1 MSIHQHNNANTPDF
15 SNKLM
20 SKPFSRRELR
30 LLHLIDNAKLG
41 MVVIDQSHQ
50 VLEANQRFADM
61 LGYTLD
67 EVRGLHTWDW
77 ESVSSEED
85 IRNNFVDLSRVDF
98 NIETKHRRKDGSL
111 IDVEVS
117 GTGYNFGDTP
127 ENNVILCF
135 CQDISER
142 MAAQRA
148 LMESEQRFKSYV
160 ENSADILLTSNTR
173 GIITYISPNCEKML
187 GYGPEELTGKHL
199 TELIS
204 DDPQA
209 FSEDIRLFLEHR
221 PRPICENQIQHKN
234 GSFEWY
240 SFRFSVIDDVATSE
254 PLLLCVARNI
264 TYQKEHQAQLEY
276 LSMHDQLT
284 GVYNRAFF
292 FEELSRNDRQNLYPL
307 SVVTYDLD
315 DFKQINDRYGHA
327 VGDEALITTA
337 RAVSQALRKHD
348 VFARIGGDEF
358 SILLPGTPNAEA
370 AIIAQRIRV
379 TLTAENARSEGPDI
393 SISIGVATKSD
404 PAVSMNAVL
413 QTADQRM
420 YQEKNR
426 KKAAHPNH
434 V

>member
-209 FSEDIRLFLEHR
+209 FSEDIRLFLEH
-221 PRPICENQIQHKN
+221 P
-234 GSFEWY
+234 
-240 SFRFSVIDDVATSE
+240 T
-254 PLLLCVARNI
+254 
-264 TYQKEHQAQLEY
+264 QKRQL
-276 LSMHDQLT
+276 
-284 GVYNRAFF
+284 
-292 FEELSRNDRQNLYPL
+292 
-307 SVVTYDLD
+307 
-315 DFKQINDRYGHA
+315 
-327 VGDEALITTA
+327 
-337 RAVSQALRKHD
+337 
-348 VFARIGGDEF
+348 
-358 SILLPGTPNAEA
+358 
-370 AIIAQRIRV
+370 
-379 TLTAENARSEGPDI
+379 
-393 SISIGVATKSD
+393 
-404 PAVSMNAVL
+404 
-413 QTADQRM
+413 
-420 YQEKNR
+420 
-426 KKAAHPNH
+426 
-434 V
+434 